1 MRKRRLYTPFK
12 IATQTAPKTAEGM
25 EIVDQGFWGCVA
37 RKPDGNLRKFAFRM
51 VDPAKQEAAEAEIRA
66 EWQNMYLLNSGITS
80 SFQIPEPLSPLT
92 YISSPEY
99 FAFYDMTAID
109 GKPAL
114 WNRPDIFRQAGR
126 IAGEFQ
132 AAASPFAPAF
142 PRTKPPEWSGTAP
155 GIPGAPDRI
164 NEALA
169 RAYDFMKDNRI
180 VSVVHGDF
188 HSGNLIANQNGDL
201 IGLIDFS
208 RTGPDSNYMKDFSNI
223 PSSHMK
229 YFVEGFVETSGIDV
243 PEEMLDIIAT
253 KRHASGVSSADA
265 HVREHSVRELHIRL
279 SRLNHITG
287 MNL

>member
-12 IATQTAPKTAEGM
+12 IATQTSPKTAEGM

-66 EWQNMYLLNSGITS
+66 EWQNLYLLN
-80 SFQIPEPLSPLT
+80 
-92 YISSPEY
+92 
-99 FAFYDMTAID
+99 
-109 GKPAL
+109 
-114 WNRPDIFRQAGR
+114 
-126 IAGEFQ
+126 
-132 AAASPFAPAF
+132 
-142 PRTKPPEWSGTAP
+142 
-155 GIPGAPDRI
+155 
-164 NEALA
+164 
-169 RAYDFMKDNRI
+169 
-180 VSVVHGDF
+180 
-188 HSGNLIANQNGDL
+188 
-201 IGLIDFS
+201 
-208 RTGPDSNYMKDFSNI
+208 SNI

-253 KRHASGVSSADA
+253 KRHASGASSADA

-287 MNL
+287 LNF